1 MSEPGTTLRFS
12 VTLDESAHNLGTWSK
27 CEGLAVE
34 YEIFEYQEGGV
45 NEYVHRL
52 PGRCKYTNV
61 KLTRPLDEQSA
72 KVASW
77 VSSGLRGV
85 QRDNATI
92 KLLDPTGQE
101 ICHWTLAEACPVK
114 WTGPTLDAAGN
125 QIATEVLEL
134 AHHGF
139 LPGGGAS

>member
-12 VTLDESAHNLGTWSK
+12 VTLDNHQSLGTWTK

-34 YEIFEYQEGGV
+34 YEIFEYQEGGL

-61 KLTRPLDEQSA
+61 KLTRPLDAQSPDL
-72 KVASW
+72 ASW
-77 VSSGLRGV
+77 LSSGLDSV
-85 QRDNATI
+85 HRDNATI
-92 KLLDPTGQE
+92 TALDPSGDE
-101 ICHWTLAEACPVK
+101 IYSWTLAQACPVK

-134 AHHGF
+134 AHNGF
-139 LPGGGAS
+139 LRGGGAS